1 MPGPVP
7 GIHVLSVAPEIV
19 DGRDKPGHDDFSRVS
34 LHHHFFTIAHA
45 GSGGPNAL
53 SPEMVVRIL

>member
-1 MPGPVP
+1 MPGLVP
-7 GIHVLSVAPEIV
+7 GIHVLGAVRKIV
-19 DGRDKPGHDDFSRVS
+19 DGRDKPGHDDDLS
-34 LHHHFFTIAHA
+34 LQHHFFTSGHA

>member
-1 MPGPVP
+1 MRGPIP

-19 DGRDKPGHDDFSRVS
+19 DGRDKPGHDDLS
-34 LHHHFFTIAHA
+34 LRGHFFTIAHA

>member
-7 GIHVLSVAPEIV
+7 GIHVLSAAPEIV
-19 DGRDKPGHDDFSRVS
+19 DGRDKPGHDDDLS
-34 LHHHFFTIAHA
+34 LCGHFFTIAQA